1 MDFFAKY
8 LTKTTNFILNLKREF
23 AIAFLIS
30 AVLIS
35 ISPLLA
41 NISTETVLVANK
53 NLAAGSTLDVNDF
66 TEVTI
71 PAKYKAPNAIYKDEI
86 QNLSLT
92 SNIQKGEQL
101 TSSRILSVHNPNEH
115 LVPIRISD
123 SQISKIIQAGQ
134 TVDVVASG
142 EREIS
147 AKVVARAVRIVALY
161 PETQA
166 FTNSQGILVLV
177 AAEPDAAVE
186 LAGSSNLKLS
196 VVIRNK

>member
-1 MDFFAKY
+1 M
-8 LTKTTNFILNLKREF
+8 
-23 AIAFLIS
+23 
-30 AVLIS
+30 
-35 ISPLLA
+35 
-41 NISTETVLVANK
+41 
-53 NLAAGSTLDVNDF
+53 
-66 TEVTI
+66 
-71 PAKYKAPNAIYKDEI
+71 
-86 QNLSLT
+86 QNLSLA

-101 TSSRILSVHNPNEH
+101 TRSRILPVHNPDEH

-142 EREIS
+142 EREIN
-147 AKVVARAVRIVALY
+147 AQVVARAVRIVALY

-177 AAEPDAAVE
+177 SAEPDAAVE

>member
-53 NLAAGSTLDVNDF
+53 DLAAGSTLDVNDF
-66 TEVTI
+66 KEVTI

-86 QNLSLT
+86 HNLSLT
-92 SNIQKGEQL
+92 SNMQKGEQL

-115 LVPIRISD
+115 LVPIRLSD